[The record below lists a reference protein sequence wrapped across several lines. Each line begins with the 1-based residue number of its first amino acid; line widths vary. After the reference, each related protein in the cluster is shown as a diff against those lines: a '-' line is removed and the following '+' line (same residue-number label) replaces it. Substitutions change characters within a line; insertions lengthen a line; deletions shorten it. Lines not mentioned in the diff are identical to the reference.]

1 MLFVNFFYKWLCMWI
16 HIKIYEYYLFWVMRL
31 LFVVNKCVLLTANFV
46 VFYFVEMS
54 YFVTFFLMK
63 KGANNPIL
71 VLTELK
77 FVFTTHNETRHI
89 LHRLKMTKFAQ
100 FSLQRFIQA
109 KCMFQGQLILSYQT
123 TNYIT
128 AVSEVLIRIIV
139 GEFCSNLIN
148 FRPRGHKT

>member
-1 MLFVNFFYKWLCMWI
+1 MTVHVNTHKNIWILFILSDEAFICSQQMCLVDCKFCSV
-16 HIKIYEYYLFWVMRL
+16 LFCGNV
-31 LFVVNKCVLLTANFV
+31 LFCDI
-46 VFYFVEMS
+46 
-54 YFVTFFLMK
+54 FLDE